1 MSNENDAY
9 HSDVSRVSN
18 SMLSLLKQS
27 PRLFYNRYEL
37 GQYTEAT
44 PAMKFGSLLHC
55 MVLEP
60 EQVLKRY
67 VVVPRLDMR
76 FKESKQK
83 FSELMDAN
91 RGKESVSA
99 EIFQQAAIAANYVR
113 IHPEFEPFTKTPQLI
128 EKRIDFEVNGFACRS
143 KLDMICPDQQVIW
156 DVKTTQDAS
165 PGAFARSI
173 ADYGYHR
180 QAAFYIEACQQE
192 FGSVFRFLFI
202 AIQKTEPFECG
213 VYELG
218 HDDLSRGY
226 FEILSLLD
234 EYRKRKISNNWEQVW
249 STGIVPVSLP
259 KFYKSGMYEVDEVAA

>member
-1 MSNENDAY
+1 
-9 HSDVSRVSN
+9 
-18 SMLSLLKQS
+18 MLSLLKQS

-37 GQYTEAT
+37 GQQVEST

-60 EQVLKRY
+60 EQVLERY
-67 VVVPRLDMR
+67 LVIPKMDMR
-76 FKESKQK
+76 FKDSK
-83 FSELMDAN
+83 SVVAALMEAN
-91 RGKESVSA
+91 RGKETVSF
-99 EIFQQAAIAANYVR
+99 EIFQQASIAAGYVR
-113 IHPEFEPFTKTPQLI
+113 MHPEFEPFTKTPQLI
-128 EKRIDFEVNGFACRS
+128 EKRIDFYVNGFACRS
-143 KLDMICPDQQVIW
+143 KLDMVCPEQQVIW

-202 AIQKTEPFECG
+202 AIQKTEPWECG

-218 HDDLSRGY
+218 HDDLAKGY
-226 FEILSLLD
+226 FEIQSLLD

-259 KFYKSGMYEVDEVAA
+259 KYYRSDFYEVDEVAA